1 MFRYILNKIPC
12 HFFVDKII
20 VYISSII
27 FHRSFFYY
35 FGKGLNSYILRNK
48 TSSRELVNFVDK
60 ITAKQEVSRLVGAAH
75 TIRTIE
81 IFDLGNPSVPDG
93 DWVFKANDDF
103 NGALIYRNGV
113 LSDAKHII
121 FNEPKEHLTKNELIQ
136 ILIQFANRSK
146 ENPAR
151 ITRELV
157 YSAID
162 RKLFFEELA
171 FEDGV
176 EHLPDEYK
184 FHVVN
189 GVVQICYV
197 VVDRHGRNKR
207 VMLGRTGLQ
216 LNIQWCK
223 PRDLYKFKDITFD
236 SVSSRFEQMVDLAE
250 RVAQQFEYVRV
261 DVYDCEVPKV
271 GELTFFHGS
280 GLEPIIPKEV
290 DLKLGALLNAK

>member
-12 HFFVDKII
+12 HLFVDKLI

-27 FHRSFFYY
+27 FHRSLVYY

-48 TSSRELVNFVDK
+48 TSSRALVNFVDK

-81 IFDLGNPSVPDG
+81 IFDLSHPSLPDG
-93 DWVFKANDDF
+93 DWVFKANNDF

-121 FNEPKEHLTKNELIQ
+121 LNEPKEHLTKNELIQ

-171 FEDGV
+171 IEGGV
-176 EHLPDEYK
+176 EHLPNEYK

-189 GVVQICYV
+189 GVVRICYV

-207 VMLGRTGLQ
+207 VMLSRTGSQ
-216 LNIQWCK
+216 LDVQWCK
-223 PRDLYKFKDITFD
+223 PRDLYKFRDITFD
-236 SVSSRFEQMVDLAE
+236 SLSSRFEQMVDLAE

-280 GLEPIIPKEV
+280 GLEPISPKEV
-290 DLKLGALLNAK
+290 DLELGALLNAK